1 MCNNLFFCLHFLD
14 LMFWFTLVF
23 PNRDECILRMLPN
36 DSNMVMTAFSFVF
49 VFGSLGGLK
58 LWEGSLD
65 LVKALRTE
73 VQNGHLS
80 FGGKQVLEVG
90 S

>member
-1 MCNNLFFCLHFLD
+1 MTTNPSFQLFSSSNDKPSLGLGFLD
-14 LMFWFTLVF
+14 SSEPPLSPPPPSIEVHSSEDLV
-23 PNRDECILRMLPN
+23 PGIYE
-36 DSNMVMTAFSFVF
+36 
-49 VFGSLGGLK
+49 GGLK

-65 LVKALRTE
+65 LVKALCTE

-80 FGGKQVLEVG
+80 FEGKQVLEVG